1 MSGYKKI
8 EMVVGVF
15 VLVGVM
21 SIAWLAI
28 ELGGVGG
35 LGSNGYK
42 LVAVFEDAGGV
53 RKGSDV
59 MLAGVAIG
67 QVVSV
72 TLKDNEEAEM
82 VFNIKEGVLIASDA
96 TVSIRTKGLIGE
108 KFVRVNQGSEEDYLA
123 EGDEFEDTESAINVE
138 DLISKYIFSGDAK

>member
-15 VLVGVM
+15 VLVGVI
-21 SIAWLAI
+21 SIAWLAM

-35 LGSNGYK
+35 LSSNGYK
-42 LVAVFEDAGGV
+42 VTAVFDDAGGV

-59 MLAGVAIG
+59 MLAGVPIG
-67 QVVSV
+67 QVISV

-82 VFNIKEGVLIASDA
+82 VFNIKDGVLIASDA

-123 EGDEFEDTESAINVE
+123 EGDEFEDTESAINIE